1 MPFVIIN
8 SGCTF
13 QRVVHEMLC
22 DIPHIFVYIDGIL
35 VSSQSV
41 EEHKHHLQEVFSRLH
56 GNNLMVNMDKYV
68 IAQPTGLTLRGSAPP

>member
-35 VSSQSV
+35 VSIQSV
-41 EEHKHHLQEVFSRLH
+41 E
-56 GNNLMVNMDKYV
+56 
-68 IAQPTGLTLRGSAPP
+68 